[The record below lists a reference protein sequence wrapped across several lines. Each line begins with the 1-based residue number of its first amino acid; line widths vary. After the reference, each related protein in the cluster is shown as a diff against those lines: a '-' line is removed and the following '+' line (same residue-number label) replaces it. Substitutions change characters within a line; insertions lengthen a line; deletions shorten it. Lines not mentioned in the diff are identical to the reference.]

1 MKDMD
6 APRIGGPLL
15 GRLGVSHGVVAGG
28 VIASLCLVWSPG
40 MVRAESASSQPPME
54 VTSDTPEYC
63 LELAHRVN
71 NLVEVAQ
78 AKPPQQV
85 ADLQVEGKRMCEHG
99 ETRGGIMR
107 LRQAILLMKH
117 EDPPTNP

>member
-1 MKDMD
+1 
-6 APRIGGPLL
+6 
-15 GRLGVSHGVVAGG
+15 
-28 VIASLCLVWSPG
+28 
-40 MVRAESASSQPPME
+40 ME

-63 LELAHRVN
+63 LELADRVN

-85 ADLQVEGKRMCEHG
+85 ADLQVEGKRMCAHG
-99 ETRGGIMR
+99 QTRGGIMR

-117 EDPPTNP
+117 DDQPTNP

>member
-1 MKDMD
+1 MD
-6 APRIGGPLL
+6 ASRIGGPLF
-15 GRLGVSHGVVAGG
+15 GRLGVSRGVVAGG
-28 VIASLCLVWSPG
+28 LIAFLCLAWPPG
-40 MVRAESASSQPPME
+40 MLRAESKAPQPPME

-63 LELAHRVN
+63 LQLADRVN

-99 ETRGGIMR
+99 QTRGGIMR

-117 EDPPTNP
+117 DDSQTNP